1 MKKYSSYLLTAMCV
15 IALAF
20 SAGSF
25 IKVNAAGDQAPIA
38 GQPVDLTYAS
48 EKALPAVVHIKYV
61 QNGKTVE
68 VQQRNPFSDFF
79 GFPFGDF
86 FGDGGSQKRQ
96 MQTPPKRATGSGV
109 IISSDGYIVT
119 NNHVVEGADELT
131 VTLSDNR
138 EFSARIIGTDKMT
151 DLALIKIEGK
161 NLPTLAIGNSDNLK
175 VGEWVIAI
183 GNPLD

>member
-68 VQQRNPFSDFF
+68 VQQSNPFSDFF

-86 FGDGGSQKRQ
+86 FGEGGSQNDKCRLLRRELQ
-96 MQTPPKRATGSGV
+96 ALASLSRAM
-109 IISSDGYIVT
+109 
-119 NNHVVEGADELT
+119 
-131 VTLSDNR
+131 
-138 EFSARIIGTDKMT
+138 GT
-151 DLALIKIEGK
+151 
-161 NLPTLAIGNSDNLK
+161 S
-175 VGEWVIAI
+175 
-183 GNPLD
+183 